1 MIADHKQDIIEL
13 RKRQITSDEEKT
25 PMKAL
30 QSITINPTELCNR
43 TCHFCP
49 RSNPKVYPNQNL
61 HISEDTIRKLDKDVA
76 LIKQKLD
83 ILENNH
89 LAHIKKDVD
98 RILYILGAVGI
109 VVLGELFVLL
119 NAVL

>member
-1 MIADHKQDIIEL
+1 MSRYNINMIE
-13 RKRQITSDEEKT
+13 T
-25 PMKAL
+25 
-30 QSITINPTELCNR
+30 
-43 TCHFCP
+43 
-49 RSNPKVYPNQNL
+49 
-61 HISEDTIRKLDKDVA
+61 EDTIRKLDKDVA

>member
-1 MIADHKQDIIEL
+1 MIE
-13 RKRQITSDEEKT
+13 TDE
-25 PMKAL
+25 
-30 QSITINPTELCNR
+30 
-43 TCHFCP
+43 
-49 RSNPKVYPNQNL
+49 
-61 HISEDTIRKLDKDVA
+61 TIRKLDKDVA

-98 RILYILGAVGI
+98 RILYILG
-109 VVLGELFVLL
+109 ELFVLL

>member
-1 MIADHKQDIIEL
+1 MFLPLRGNMIE
-13 RKRQITSDEEKT
+13 TDE
-25 PMKAL
+25 
-30 QSITINPTELCNR
+30 
-43 TCHFCP
+43 
-49 RSNPKVYPNQNL
+49 
-61 HISEDTIRKLDKDVA
+61 TIRKLDKDVA

>member
-1 MIADHKQDIIEL
+1 MLETDKIVQ
-13 RKRQITSDEEKT
+13 
-25 PMKAL
+25 
-30 QSITINPTELCNR
+30 
-43 TCHFCP
+43 
-49 RSNPKVYPNQNL
+49 
-61 HISEDTIRKLDKDVA
+61 KLDKDVA

-89 LAHIKKDVD
+89 LASIKKDVD

>member
-1 MIADHKQDIIEL
+1 MTFQQMRGSMIE
-13 RKRQITSDEEKT
+13 T
-25 PMKAL
+25 
-30 QSITINPTELCNR
+30 
-43 TCHFCP
+43 
-49 RSNPKVYPNQNL
+49 
-61 HISEDTIRKLDKDVA
+61 EDTIRKLDKDVA